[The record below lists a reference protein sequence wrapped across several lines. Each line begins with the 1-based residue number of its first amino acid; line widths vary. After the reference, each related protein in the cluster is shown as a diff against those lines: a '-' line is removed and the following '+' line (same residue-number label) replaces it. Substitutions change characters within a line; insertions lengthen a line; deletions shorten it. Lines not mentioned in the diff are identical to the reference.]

1 MFIIKGLVFS
11 SGLQATKQPLTGET
25 QQIQPHNVQNQNM
38 PVQSSSPVHRISD
51 PTNHVS
57 AFVSIGRQWSY
68 PSFAPEKSIFVCG
81 LNTGSEMYK
90 NCLLII
96 MLLFSYAAIQHGA

>member
-1 MFIIKGLVFS
+1 MFIIKGLVFG

-57 AFVSIGRQWSY
+57 TAVSIGRQWSY
-68 PSFAPEKSIFVCG
+68 PSFAP
-81 LNTGSEMYK
+81 EMYK

-96 MLLFSYAAIQHGA
+96 MLLFSYAAIQHEA